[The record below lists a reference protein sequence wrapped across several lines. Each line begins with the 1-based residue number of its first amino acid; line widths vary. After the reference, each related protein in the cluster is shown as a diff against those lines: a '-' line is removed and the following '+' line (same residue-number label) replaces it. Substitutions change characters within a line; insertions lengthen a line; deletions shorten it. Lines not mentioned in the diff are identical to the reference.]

1 MDALNI
7 TPLLSF
13 VLGIFLFV
21 FVLFRKS
28 GLGRDKRL
36 RFVLA
41 ALVFYFAFVSFD
53 YYTTLSE
60 HGSNWYFGISYMFHH
75 LIGFLFY
82 YFITLLIKL
91 PMAFKK
97 WLFIVIGLTLLRWF
111 FFYPLFEHENI
122 DVFFTSL
129 QTSAYDE
136 WLFMEYLLTTLLNIF
151 FFFLAFYRFRKAP
164 MALVLAKGEKLKYK
178 WAKLILIA
186 LVILQLGMF
195 INLSVNGYTLD
206 TYQIS
211 MKFES
216 LLIAIFFF
224 IFAYSIMH
232 FPVFAFSGDFED
244 LPEETKKKY
253 AKSSLKNSSELF
265 AQISTLV
272 REEQLYLDFD
282 LKLNTLSEKLG
293 SSIHHVSQ
301 AINQNSG
308 MSFPDFINGFRIEEA
323 KKRLLMPKPDTIF
336 AISLDVGFNS
346 KAAFYTAFKKVTSQT
361 PTEFKKATK
370 RWFQSK

>member
-1 MDALNI
+1 MDILNI
-7 TPLLSF
+7 TPLMSLAVG
-13 VLGIFLFV
+13 VLLLV
-21 FVLFRKS
+21 FILFRKS
-28 GLGRDKRL
+28 GLGSEKRL
-36 RFVLA
+36 RHILA
-41 ALVFYFAFVSFD
+41 TLVFYFVFVSFD
-53 YYTTLSE
+53 YYTALSE
-60 HGSNWYFGISYMFHH
+60 SGSNWYFGISYMFHH
-75 LIGFLFY
+75 LIGLLFY
-82 YFITLLIKL
+82 YFIALLLKL
-91 PMAFKK
+91 PVAFKK
-97 WLFIVIGLTLLRWF
+97 WVFIVIGLTLLRWF
-111 FFYPLFEHENI
+111 FFYPLFEYENI
-122 DVFFTSL
+122 DAFFASI
-129 QTSAYDE
+129 QTSGYDE
-136 WLFMEYLLTTLLNIF
+136 WLFLEYLLVTLLNIC

-164 MALVLAKGEKLKYK
+164 TALILTKDEKLKYK

-195 INLSVNGYTLD
+195 INLLVNGYTLD

-253 AKSSLKNSSELF
+253 AKSSLKDSTKLFDEISEL
-265 AQISTLV
+265 V
-272 REEQLYLDFD
+272 KEEQLYLDFD

-293 SSIHHVSQ
+293 SSVHHVSQ

-323 KKRLLMPKPDTIF
+323 KKRLLIPKPDTIF

-346 KAAFYTAFKKVTSQT
+346 KAAFYTAFKKMTSQT
-361 PTEFKKATK
+361 PTEFKKA
-370 RWFQSK
+370 SKS

>member
-7 TPLLSF
+7 APLLSLT
-13 VLGIFLFV
+13 VGVFLFV
-21 FVLFRKS
+21 FILFRKS

-36 RFVLA
+36 RYVLA

-60 HGSNWYFGISYMFHH
+60 HGSNWYFGISYIFHH
-75 LIGFLFY
+75 LVGFLFY
-82 YFITLLIKL
+82 YFIALLIKL
-91 PMAFKK
+91 PVAFKK
-97 WLFIVIGLTLLRWF
+97 WVFIVIGLTLLRWL

-122 DVFFTSL
+122 DEFFTVL
-129 QTSAYDE
+129 RTSEYAE
-136 WLFMEYLLTTLLNIF
+136 WLSLEYLLVTLLNIF

-164 MALVLAKGEKLKYK
+164 MALVLTKDERLKYK

-195 INLSVNGYTLD
+195 INLVVNGYTLD

-244 LPEETKKKY
+244 LPEETKMKY
-253 AKSSLKNSSELF
+253 AKSSLKDSSELF
-265 AQISTLV
+265 EQISTLV

-293 SSIHHVSQ
+293 SSVHHVSQ
-301 AINQNSG
+301 AINQSSG
-308 MSFPDFINGFRIEEA
+308 MTFPDFINSFRIEEA
-323 KKRLLMPKPDTIF
+323 KKRLLKPKPDTIF

-361 PTEFKKATK
+361 PTEFKKA
-370 RWFQSK
+370 SKS

>member
-1 MDALNI
+1 MEILNI
-7 TPLLSF
+7 TPLLSLAVG
-13 VLGIFLFV
+13 VLLLAFI
-21 FVLFRKS
+21 LFRKS
-28 GLGRDKRL
+28 GLGKEKRL
-36 RFVLA
+36 RYILA
-41 ALVFYFAFVSFD
+41 ALVFYFVFVSFD
-53 YYTTLSE
+53 YYTALRE
-60 HGSNWYFGISYMFHH
+60 PGSSWYFGISYMFHH
-75 LIGFLFY
+75 LVGFLFY
-82 YFITLLIKL
+82 YFIALLLKL
-91 PMAFKK
+91 PVAFKK

-111 FFYPLFEHENI
+111 FFYPLFEHEDI
-122 DVFFTSL
+122 DAFFASI
-129 QTSAYDE
+129 QSSGYDE
-136 WLFMEYLLTTLLNIF
+136 WLFLEYLLVTLLNIF
-151 FFFLAFYRFRKAP
+151 FFFLAFYQFRKAP
-164 MALVLAKGEKLKYK
+164 TALILTKNEKLKYK

-186 LVILQLGMF
+186 LVILQMGMF
-195 INLSVNGYTLD
+195 INLLVNGYTLD

-211 MKFES
+211 IKFES
-216 LLIAIFFF
+216 LLIAVFFF

-253 AKSSLKNSSELF
+253 AKSSLKDSSELF
-265 AQISTLV
+265 DQISGLV

-293 SSIHHVSQ
+293 SSVHHVSQ

-323 KKRLLMPKPDTIF
+323 KKRLLVPKPDTIF

-361 PTEFKKATK
+361 PTEFKKA
-370 RWFQSK
+370 SKS

>member
-1 MDALNI
+1 MEILNI
-7 TPLLSF
+7 TPLLSLAVG
-13 VLGIFLFV
+13 VLLLV
-21 FVLFRKS
+21 FILFRKS
-28 GLGRDKRL
+28 GLGKEKRL
-36 RFVLA
+36 RYILA
-41 ALVFYFAFVSFD
+41 TLVFYFVFVSFD
-53 YYTTLSE
+53 YYTALNE
-60 HGSNWYFGISYMFHH
+60 RGSSWYFGISYMFHH
-75 LIGFLFY
+75 LVGFLFY
-82 YFITLLIKL
+82 YFIALLLKV
-91 PMAFKK
+91 PVAFKK

-111 FFYPLFEHENI
+111 FFYPLFEHE
-122 DVFFTSL
+122 DLDAFFASI
-129 QTSAYDE
+129 QTSGYDE
-136 WLFMEYLLTTLLNIF
+136 WLFLEYILVTLLNIC

-164 MALVLAKGEKLKYK
+164 TALILTKDEKLKYK

-195 INLSVNGYTLD
+195 INLLVNGYTLD

-244 LPEETKKKY
+244 LPEATKKKY
-253 AKSSLKNSSELF
+253 AKSALKDSSELF
-265 AQISTLV
+265 DQISDLV

-282 LKLNTLSEKLG
+282 VKLNTLSEKLG

-323 KKRLLMPKPDTIF
+323 KKRLLVPKPDTIF

-361 PTEFKKATK
+361 PTEFKKTFK
-370 RWFQSK
+370 S